1 MKILSIFGGP
11 RKQGNTASMLN
22 WVEEELRTGGAQV
35 ERIDMQQVKLAGCM
49 GCYKCQ
55 ANRDEPACIQRDD
68 GNELF
73 ARLIAADALLF
84 AAPLYCWSFPAQI
97 KALFD
102 RSFCLVSGYGTD
114 DYRSLVQDKPA
125 SLLATCGGP
134 IEGNA
139 DLLQETFR
147 RISSWSRT
155 RLVDGVIVPSCTT
168 PDALTSEARQ
178 EARALGQRL
187 TAAVRC

>member
-1 MKILSIFGGP
+1 MKTLSIFGGP
-11 RKQGNTASMLN
+11 RQAGNTATMLN
-22 WVEEELRTGGAQV
+22 WVEEELRAGGAQA
-35 ERIDMQQVKLAGCM
+35 ERKNMDQTKLAGCL

-55 ANRDEPACIQRDD
+55 ANPDEPACIQRDD

-73 ARLIAADALLF
+73 ARMIAADALLF
-84 AAPLYCWSFPAQI
+84 AAPLYCWSFPAQL

-114 DYRSLVQDKPA
+114 QYRSLIKDKPV

-147 RISSWSRT
+147 RIASWSRT
-155 RLVDGVIVPSCTT
+155 RLVDGVIIPGCTT
-168 PDALTSEARQ
+168 PDAFTDDTRF
-178 EARALGQRL
+178 EARALAQRL
-187 TAAVRC
+187 MAAVG